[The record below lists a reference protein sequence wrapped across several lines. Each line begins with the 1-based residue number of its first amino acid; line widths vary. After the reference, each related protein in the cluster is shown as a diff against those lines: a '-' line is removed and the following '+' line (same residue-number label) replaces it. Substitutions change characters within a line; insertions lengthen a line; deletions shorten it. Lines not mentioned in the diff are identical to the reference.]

1 MDLRTCSSTNCRS
14 LSRSSPARHLAPP
27 ATMMGSKNSTPMRL
41 VSLCSTRSKRW
52 SKHQTMAASALYLA
66 RGESKCN
73 TLRIRH
79 LVSGHYIGGRHANG
93 CENRPSPH
101 PVRAVSHLAR
111 WRQGTQNLTAEYFF
125 PTVYFLL

>member
-1 MDLRTCSSTNCRS
+1 MDLRICSSTNCRS
-14 LSRSSPARHLAPP
+14 RSRSSPARHLAPP

-66 RGESKCN
+66 CGDSKWN

-79 LVSGHYIGGRHANG
+79 LVSGHYIGEGCVNG
-93 CENRPSPH
+93 CENRPSPML
-101 PVRAVSHLAR
+101 ASGLHLAK
-111 WRQGTQNLTAEYFF
+111 RQGIQNLTAEYFF
-125 PTVYFLL
+125 PTVYF